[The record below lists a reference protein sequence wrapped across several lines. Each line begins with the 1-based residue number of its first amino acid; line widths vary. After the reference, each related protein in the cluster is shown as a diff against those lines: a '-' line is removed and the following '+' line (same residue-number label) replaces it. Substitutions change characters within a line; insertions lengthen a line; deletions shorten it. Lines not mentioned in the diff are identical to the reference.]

1 MKMNKYVIEDPQE
14 QQASIRRHFH
24 IRLNLFFFSAF
35 AMFTLIIIRL
45 AILQFVEGPSISME
59 EVKMRFRDVDPTT
72 EAGRANLAEA
82 AALAKELRKVFDTY
96 GDPNAQMSEEEILDA
111 MDLKFRRSGGF
122 APRRIKS
129 NLTEQESAYFL
140 AQKSRFLGI
149 DIIEESVRH
158 YDPDLERL

>member
-59 EVKMRFRDVDPTT
+59 EVKMRFRDVPMPPVRGSILA
-72 EAGRANLAEA
+72 AGERSW
-82 AALAKELRKVFDTY
+82 
-96 GDPNAQMSEEEILDA
+96 PIP
-111 MDLKFRRSGGF
+111 RRSK
-122 APRRIKS
+122 PYI
-129 NLTEQESAYFL
+129 
-140 AQKSRFLGI
+140 
-149 DIIEESVRH
+149 
-158 YDPDLERL
+158 